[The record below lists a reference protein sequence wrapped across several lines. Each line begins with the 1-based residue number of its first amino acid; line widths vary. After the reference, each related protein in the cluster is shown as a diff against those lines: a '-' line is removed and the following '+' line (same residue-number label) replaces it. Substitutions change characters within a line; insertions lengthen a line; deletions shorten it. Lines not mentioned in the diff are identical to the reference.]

1 MGKLQG
7 MPGSWTD
14 LSPVLLPQ
22 NRQERGGNFLDG
34 SLSTRTSHL
43 YVKLPFK
50 SEDGFSM

>member
-34 SLSTRTSHL
+34 SLN
-43 YVKLPFK
+43 KDK
-50 SEDGFSM
+50 SFICETAFQK